1 MWRVKKGRVK
11 VEESRTSWSSCH
23 EDKETCTSC
32 STVWESESSG
42 CRRESTFFFCIND
55 AITIYIYMECLSI
68 FQGKALVE
76 INYRLSK
83 NQSYLTG
90 ESNYNYYIIAVTAEF
105 DIVMV

>member
-1 MWRVKKGRVK
+1 
-11 VEESRTSWSSCH
+11 
-23 EDKETCTSC
+23 
-32 STVWESESSG
+32 
-42 CRRESTFFFCIND
+42 
-55 AITIYIYMECLSI
+55 MECLSI